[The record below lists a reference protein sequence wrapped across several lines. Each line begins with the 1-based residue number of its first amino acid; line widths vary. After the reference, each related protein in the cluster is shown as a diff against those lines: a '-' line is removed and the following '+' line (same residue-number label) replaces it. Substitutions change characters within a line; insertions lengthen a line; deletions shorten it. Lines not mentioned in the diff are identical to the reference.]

1 MLILLIQFCL
11 VAVAMLLVSYIL
23 PGVRVKNFGAAFVA
37 AILLGLVNALL
48 RPILMFLTAPI
59 NWLTLGLFALVINGI
74 LLKLVAEF
82 IDGFEIDGWLYAIV
96 GAILIS
102 IFSGVMMAV
111 LL

>member
-1 MLILLIQFCL
+1 MLALLIQFCL

-23 PGVRVKNFGAAFVA
+23 PGIQVRNFGSAFGAAIV
-37 AILLGLVNALL
+37 LGLINMFI

-59 NWLTLGLFALVINGI
+59 NWLTLGLFGLVINGI

-82 IDGFEIDGWLYAIV
+82 IDGFKIDGWISAIV

-102 IFSGVMMAV
+102 FISTIMVAI